1 MTMKT
6 PTIIIEAKGGI
17 IQFISTNIEEL
28 KIVIIDHDYNE
39 DIQPEQEKEYVDQ
52 NINILQ
58 ADMTADIEYI
68 IQMEDNP
75 NLKERLTD
83 LFLKQEHTNP

>member
-1 MTMKT
+1 MKT
-6 PTIIIEAKGGI
+6 PSIIIESKGGV

-28 KIVIIDHDYNE
+28 KIVVIDHDYNE
-39 DIQPEQEKEYVDQ
+39 DVQPEQEKEYVDQ
-52 NINILQ
+52 NIDIIQ

-75 NLKERLTD
+75 NLKSRLTD
-83 LFLKQEHTNP
+83 LFLKL